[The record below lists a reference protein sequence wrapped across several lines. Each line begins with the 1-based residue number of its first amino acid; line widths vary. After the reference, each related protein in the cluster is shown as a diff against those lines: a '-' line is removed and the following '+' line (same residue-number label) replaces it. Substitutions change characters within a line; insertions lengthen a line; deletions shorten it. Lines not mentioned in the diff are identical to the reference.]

1 MSTNDGSRKP
11 FDLLSVFAN
20 FSLEK
25 GMPINQASTIAEFVN
40 SAKTALSDAQED
52 DALLHGQRAQAMF
65 EAMLVSMGAFRLL
78 KSEDNGRVHSDG
90 SHIAPDFRIVLDDK
104 EQWLV
109 EVKNIYIPDPFQQ
122 SRRIM
127 KKAYLEKLEKY
138 SQATGGKLKLAV
150 YWAKWHIWTLVSP
163 DRFADGAILRTLFTS
178 GDRFSPRRKLKT
190 ATLDLLKA
198 NELGRLGDRMIGS
211 KPPLKFRLL
220 ADSAHPISEVTDGS
234 VGFTIG
240 DVQLFCGEEEINDPI
255 EREIAWTLM
264 LYGDWEVT
272 DPEIVSEGGTTI
284 GVEYQWWPSQRQKQ
298 GYEIIGTLSQ
308 IFTRHY
314 SALTVEG
321 QDVVQLHVPQRPGWL
336 SPLVEPVH
344 EVKSL
349 PLWVFTLQASYTE
362 GMVSSAC

>member
-1 MSTNDGSRKP
+1 MNTNDGSRKP

-25 GMPINQASTIAEFVN
+25 GMAINQASTIAEFVN

-138 SQATGGKLKLAV
+138 SQETGGKLKLAV

-163 DRFADGAILRTLFTS
+163 DRFADG
-178 GDRFSPRRKLKT
+178 DENV
-190 ATLDLLKA
+190 TLDLLTAIKA

-284 GVEYQWWPSQRQKQ
+284 GVEYQWWPSRRQKQ

-349 PLWVFTLQASYTE
+349 PLWVFTLQPSYTE